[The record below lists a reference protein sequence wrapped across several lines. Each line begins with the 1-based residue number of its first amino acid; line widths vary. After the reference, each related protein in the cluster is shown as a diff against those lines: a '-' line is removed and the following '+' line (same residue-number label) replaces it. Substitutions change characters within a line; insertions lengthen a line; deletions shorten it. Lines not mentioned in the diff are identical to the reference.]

1 MLDIVCDFG
10 CIPAVTGHIALD
22 YYFDIV
28 TFLDGIFDIHI
39 CGTDLDCDV
48 GAVRTDLHGVSAD
61 GGNSTADGLLLVGLF
76 LSLSASFF
84 LGLTVDM
91 FRNTP
96 GVTAAALTI
105 VGMVQPYLIE
115 LFLPRDAEPDIKS
128 SARSLGVWHFLILAA
143 ILVVIFSL
151 VFFALEAFTFGAWLW
166 CLECAGASALLTIA
180 LIMAFETVRK

>member
-1 MLDIVCDFG
+1 MTIDFLRRLFVCIIVCLLQVLVFNRIFLFDVAMPLMVVYF
-10 CIPAVTGHIALD
+10 IIAMPRG
-22 YYFDIV
+22 YPRW
-28 TFLDGIFDIHI
+28 
-39 CGTDLDCDV
+39 GT
-48 GAVRTDLHGVSAD
+48 
-61 GGNSTADGLLLVGLF
+61 LLW
-76 LSLSASFF
+76 SFF
-84 LGLTVDM
+84 LGLTVNM

-128 SARSLGVWHFLILAA
+128 SARSLGVWHFLSLAA

>member
-1 MLDIVCDFG
+1 MTIDFLRRLFVCIIVCLLQVLVFNRIFLFDVAMPLMVVYF
-10 CIPAVTGHIALD
+10 IIAMPRG
-22 YYFDIV
+22 YPRW
-28 TFLDGIFDIHI
+28 
-39 CGTDLDCDV
+39 GT
-48 GAVRTDLHGVSAD
+48 
-61 GGNSTADGLLLVGLF
+61 LLW
-76 LSLSASFF
+76 SFF

-128 SARSLGVWHFLILAA
+128 SARSLGGWHFLSLAA

>member
-1 MLDIVCDFG
+1 MTIDFLRRLFVCIIVCLLQVLVFNRIFLFDVAMPLMVVYF
-10 CIPAVTGHIALD
+10 IIAMPRG
-22 YYFDIV
+22 YPRW
-28 TFLDGIFDIHI
+28 
-39 CGTDLDCDV
+39 GT
-48 GAVRTDLHGVSAD
+48 
-61 GGNSTADGLLLVGLF
+61 LLW
-76 LSLSASFF
+76 SFF

-128 SARSLGVWHFLILAA
+128 SARKLGVWHFLSLAA

>member
-1 MLDIVCDFG
+1 MTIDFLRRLFVCIIVCLLQVLVFNRIFLFDVAMPLMVVYF
-10 CIPAVTGHIALD
+10 IIAMPRG
-22 YYFDIV
+22 YPRW
-28 TFLDGIFDIHI
+28 
-39 CGTDLDCDV
+39 GT
-48 GAVRTDLHGVSAD
+48 
-61 GGNSTADGLLLVGLF
+61 LLW
-76 LSLSASFF
+76 SFF

-128 SARSLGVWHFLILAA
+128 SARSLGVWHFLSLAV

>member
-1 MLDIVCDFG
+1 MTIDFLRRLFVCIIVCLLQVLVFNRIFLFDVAMPLMVVYF
-10 CIPAVTGHIALD
+10 IIAMPRG
-22 YYFDIV
+22 YPRW
-28 TFLDGIFDIHI
+28 
-39 CGTDLDCDV
+39 GT
-48 GAVRTDLHGVSAD
+48 
-61 GGNSTADGLLLVGLF
+61 LLW
-76 LSLSASFF
+76 SFF

-115 LFLPRDAEPDIKS
+115 LFLPRDAEPDIKL
-128 SARSLGVWHFLILAA
+128 SARSLGVWHFLSLAA